1 MSEDKLL
8 QIVKDLYK
16 EYENNEIIFNKFIQT
31 IEQLPENLRNTNDA
45 IIYREKRKERLATES
60 ELFIKKFLNNNK
72 FYYNSSSDLFFE
84 YKDNSFLMVK
94 EDDIHHA
101 ILSTISL
108 NKTLMDWKHR
118 LKITI
123 LKKIKERDIFTC
135 IPESE
140 TIQNVINKLY
150 PMIFSSKEKAKYFLT
165 IIGDVVLKKTSET
178 YFINSKAKNFLKELN
193 NLSCMFFGSQN
204 LLSIFKYK
212 YYDHIFSECRLIDTQ
227 DFISLHS
234 NWNSYFKQNY
244 NFALNLFCVAAYY
257 SKRFENSDSFLIN
270 QCKDEKIKEYAFY
283 LKNNNETQIINDFQR
298 KNIEKSEGCSI
309 SLKNMQYLWKQYIE
323 SEKIPNVF
331 FITKFKS
338 LLCEEYKFDDKAD
351 AFMDCTSKSLPR
363 VSKFINFWNTN
374 IETHDDLIEEL
385 EIDELSSLI
394 HSEMKINLSDKI
406 LLDLIKHFYPD
417 TCIED
422 DKYLLNTKCKLWDK
436 KKDILEI
443 LKKYNNALEI
453 YNSNEEMS
461 INDLYEI
468 YCSSKKK
475 LIASKR
481 YFEKFIKEESQ
492 LYIDEENFIKVKSFE
507 NI

>member
-1 MSEDKLL
+1 M
-8 QIVKDLYK
+8 
-16 EYENNEIIFNKFIQT
+16 
-31 IEQLPENLRNTNDA
+31 
-45 IIYREKRKERLATES
+45 
-60 ELFIKKFLNNNK
+60 
-72 FYYNSSSDLFFE
+72 
-84 YKDNSFLMVK
+84 
-94 EDDIHHA
+94 
-101 ILSTISL
+101 
-108 NKTLMDWKHR
+108 
-118 LKITI
+118 
-123 LKKIKERDIFTC
+123 
-135 IPESE
+135 
-140 TIQNVINKLY
+140 
-150 PMIFSSKEKAKYFLT
+150 
-165 IIGDVVLKKTSET
+165 
-178 YFINSKAKNFLKELN
+178 
-193 NLSCMFFGSQN
+193 
-204 LLSIFKYK
+204 
-212 YYDHIFSECRLIDTQ
+212 
-227 DFISLHS
+227 
-234 NWNSYFKQNY
+234 
-244 NFALNLFCVAAYY
+244 
-257 SKRFENSDSFLIN
+257 
-270 QCKDEKIKEYAFY
+270 
-283 LKNNNETQIINDFQR
+283 
-298 KNIEKSEGCSI
+298 
-309 SLKNMQYLWKQYIE
+309 
-323 SEKIPNVF
+323 
-331 FITKFKS
+331 
-338 LLCEEYKFDDKAD
+338 CEEYKFDDKAD